1 MKSKNYIPPN
11 DGKFLE
17 WIKNFLAYLVL
28 NAARWR
34 IEPES
39 WRELEML
46 TTQYEEAYV
55 KLEEPNH
62 GKADVLLKT
71 QCRET
76 LEKSTRLFVKEYVA
90 NNHLVSDDDRIH
102 LAVTI
107 RDTKPTLSPV
117 CDKPPFITIAL
128 LAAGIILI
136 KFGNIETGKKGKPVG
151 QSGAEM
157 VYAIL
162 DHKPQDW
169 DELTHSIYSTSSP
182 FRLSFKGTER
192 GKVLYFALRW
202 QNTRGE
208 KGPWTEIMSVIIP

>member
-1 MKSKNYIPPN
+1 MGKHYIPQK

-17 WIKNFLAYLVL
+17 WVKNFLAYLIL

-34 IEPES
+34 IEPDT
-39 WRELEML
+39 WAELKML
-46 TTQYEEAYV
+46 TTLYEEAYV
-55 KLEEPNH
+55 KLEDPNS
-62 GKADVLLKT
+62 GRADILLKT
-71 QCRET
+71 QRRET
-76 LEKSTRLFVKEYVA
+76 LEKVARQFVKEYIA

-102 LAVTI
+102 LSVTV
-107 RDTKPTLSPV
+107 RDSKSSPAPV
-117 CDKPPFITIAL
+117 CDKAPFIIIVL
-128 LAAGIILI
+128 LAAGVIQI
-136 KFGNIETGKKGKPVG
+136 KFGNIETGKRGKPFG

-162 DHKPQDW
+162 DHKPEDW
-169 DELTHSIYSTSSP
+169 DELTHSVYSTSSP

-192 GKVLYFALRW
+192 GQILYFALRW